1 LLDAVNLALGIDI
14 GGTFTDIV
22 LLDAATGRQWNLKL
36 LTTPRDP
43 AEAVVEGAS
52 RVLAAAAA
60 AAGAVRR
67 VVHATTLFTNAL
79 IERKGAPT
87 GLLTTRGFRDVLEI
101 GRERKYDLYDIH
113 LEMPEPLVPRALR
126 REVEERIGPRGEVD
140 VKLVVADVLAEAE
153 ALVAAGCTSIAIA
166 FLHAYANPLHERRAA
181 AVLADRYPGLFVTT
195 SHEVAA
201 EIREYERLST
211 TVANA
216 YVKPLAERYLG
227 GLEGRLAGIGIAA
240 PLFLMLSS
248 GGLTHV
254 AEAKRI
260 PIQLLESGPAAG
272 AIAAAHFGLRSGE
285 RNILAFD
292 MGGTTAK
299 LSVVDDGEPMVTYA
313 FEAARARRFREGSG
327 LPLRISSVELIEIGA
342 GGGSIARVD
351 TMGLVKVG
359 PQSAGAEPGPAC
371 YDRGGT
377 APTVTDANLLLGYL
391 DPRYFAGGTLPIRED
406 LAAGAVDGLAE
417 AAGLGGIVAA
427 HGVHDIVNE
436 TMASAAR
443 VHIAERGKD
452 LRRYAMVATGGGG
465 PLHGCAVAR
474 KLGLGRMIVPPS
486 AGVASAIGLLVA
498 PARVDRVATVAR
510 PLDAIDWP
518 ALEALCTGMEE
529 EAARVALMSGLR
541 DAGLTRRRL
550 ADMRYA
556 GQGFEILVRL
566 PDGPYD
572 AAFAPRIADAF
583 AAAYREIYTL
593 NPPGARAELVNLR
606 VAVTASADAVAQ
618 PTAARDAGDGLKGHR
633 AVRFAAAGNALDTP
647 VYDRLRLPIGRRLHG
662 PAVVEEPES
671 TLLVPPGMSFEAE
684 PNGNIVV
691 HLHD

>member
-1 LLDAVNLALGIDI
+1 MSLALGIDI

-22 LLDAATGRQWNLKL
+22 LLDTADGRQWNLKL

-43 AEAVVEGAS
+43 AAAVVEGAA
-52 RVLAAAAA
+52 RVLAAASAA
-60 AAGAVRR
+60 PGAVRR

-87 GLLTTRGFRDVLEI
+87 GLLTTRGFADVLEI

-126 REVEERIGPRGEVD
+126 REVEERIGPRGEVE
-140 VKLVVADVLAEAE
+140 VPIAIAGLEAEAD
-153 ALVAAGCTSIAIA
+153 ALVAAGCTSIAVA
-166 FLHAYANPLHERRAA
+166 FLHAYANPLHEQRAA
-181 AVLADRYPGLFVTT
+181 AALARRHPGLFVTT

-211 TVANA
+211 AVANA

-227 GLEGRLAGIGIAA
+227 SLEGRLGGIGIAA

-272 AIAAAHFGLRSGE
+272 AIAAAHYGLRSGE

-299 LSVVDDGEPMVTYA
+299 LSVVDEGEPMVTFA

-351 TMGLVKVG
+351 AMGLVKVG

-377 APTVTDANLLLGYL
+377 APTVTDANLLLGLL
-391 DPRYFAGGTLPIRED
+391 DARYFAGGTMPIRED
-406 LAAGAVDGLAE
+406 LAGRAVEGLA
-417 AAGLGGIVAA
+417 ASAGLDAVGAA

-436 TMASAAR
+436 TMAGAAR

-452 LRRYAMVATGGGG
+452 LRRYALVATGGGG

-486 AGVASAIGLLVA
+486 AGVASAMGLLIA

-518 ALEALCTGMEE
+518 ALEALAASMEE
-529 EAARVALMSGLR
+529 EAARIARMSGLPE
-541 DAGLTRRRL
+541 AGLLRRRL

-556 GQGFEILVRL
+556 GQGFEIPVRL

-572 AAFAPRIADAF
+572 AGTAPRIAEAF
-583 AAAYREIYTL
+583 AAAYRGIYAL
-593 NPPGARAELVNLR
+593 NPPDGRVELVNLR
-606 VAVTASADAVAQ
+606 VAVTAPAAVIAE
-618 PTAARDAGDGLKGHR
+618 AAAATHPAGGAALKGR
-633 AVRFAAAGNALDTP
+633 RPVRFAAAGAALDTP
-647 VYDRLRLPIGRRLHG
+647 VYDRARLPPGRRIEG
-662 PAVVEEPES
+662 PALVEEPES
-671 TLLVPPGMSFEAE
+671 TLLVPPGTWFVAE

>member
-1 LLDAVNLALGIDI
+1 VSLALGIDI

-22 LLDAATGRQWNLKL
+22 LLDAASGQQWNLKL
-36 LTTPRDP
+36 LTTPADP
-43 AEAVVEGAS
+43 ADAVVEGAA
-52 RVLAAAAA
+52 RVLATSGA
-60 AAGAVRR
+60 AAGSVRR

-87 GLLTTRGFRDVLEI
+87 GLLTTAGFRDVLEI

-113 LEMPEPLVPRALR
+113 LEMPEPLVPRGLR
-126 REVEERIGPRGEVD
+126 REVRERLSPRGEVEIPIA
-140 VKLVVADVLAEAE
+140 VEDVLAEGDE
-153 ALVAAGCTSIAIA
+153 LVAAGCTSIAIT
-166 FLHAYANPLHERRAA
+166 FLHSYANPAHEQQAA
-181 AVLADRYPGLFVTT
+181 AALAARHPRLFVTT

-211 TVANA
+211 AVANA

-227 GLEGRLAGIGIAA
+227 ALEGRLAEIGISA

-254 AEAKRI
+254 AEAKRV

-272 AIAAAHFGLRSGE
+272 AIAAAHFATLSGE

-299 LSVVDDGEPMVTYA
+299 LSVVDDGQPLITYA

-342 GGGSIARVD
+342 GGGSIARLD
-351 TMGLVKVG
+351 AMGLVKVG

-391 DPRYFAGGTLPIRED
+391 DARFFAGGTMAIRED
-406 LAAGAVDGLAE
+406 LAGQAVDPLAN
-417 AAGLGGIVAA
+417 AAGLSRPPAA

-452 LRRYAMVATGGGG
+452 LRRYALVTTGGGG
-465 PLHGCAVAR
+465 PLHGVAVAR

-486 AGVASAIGLLVA
+486 AGVASAVGLLVA
-498 PARVDRVATVAR
+498 PARVDRVTTVAQ

-518 ALEALCTGMEE
+518 ALEALAAGMEE
-529 EAARVALMSGLR
+529 EAACIARMSGLP
-541 DAGLTRRRL
+541 DANMTRRRF

-572 AAFAPRIADAF
+572 AASADQLGETF

-593 NPPGARAELVNLR
+593 NPPGARPEMVNLR
-606 VAVTASADAVAQ
+606 VAVTVPADAVTLPPASGGG
-618 PTAARDAGDGLKGHR
+618 TDDGLKSTR
-633 AVRFAAAGNALDTP
+633 MARFTAEGPAIDTP
-647 VYDRLRLPIGRRLHG
+647 VYDRLRLPIGRRFDG
-662 PAVVEEPES
+662 PALVEEPES
-671 TLLVPPGMSFEAE
+671 TLLIPPGVWFIVER
-684 PNGNIVV
+684 NGNIVV

>member
-1 LLDAVNLALGIDI
+1 MQSAVSLALGIDI

-22 LLDAATGRQWNLKL
+22 LLDAASGRQWNLKL
-36 LTTPRDP
+36 LTTPGDP
-43 AEAVVEGAS
+43 ADAVVEGAA
-52 RVLAAAAA
+52 RVLAASAAA
-60 AAGAVRR
+60 PGAVRR
-67 VVHATTLFTNAL
+67 IVHATTLFTNAL

-87 GLLTTRGFRDVLEI
+87 GLLTTAGFRDVLEI

-126 REVEERIGPRGEVD
+126 REVRERLSPRGEVETPLAID
-140 VKLVVADVLAEAE
+140 DVVAEAD

-166 FLHAYANPLHERRAA
+166 FLHAYANPAHEQRAA
-181 AVLADRYPGLFVTT
+181 AAVAERHPTVFVTT

-227 GLEGRLAGIGIAA
+227 ALEGRLAAIGVDA

-254 AEAKRI
+254 AEAKRV

-272 AIAAAHFGLRSGE
+272 AIAAAHFATRSGE

-299 LSVVDDGEPMVTYA
+299 LSVVDDGEPQITYA

-342 GGGSIARVD
+342 GGGSIARLD
-351 TMGLVKVG
+351 AMGLVKVG

-391 DPRYFAGGTLPIRED
+391 DARFFAGGTLPIRED
-406 LAAGAVDGLAE
+406 LAAGAVTGLAE
-417 AAGLGGIVAA
+417 AAGLGHVAAA

-452 LRRYAMVATGGGG
+452 LRRYALVTTGGGG

-486 AGVASAIGLLVA
+486 AGVASAVGLLVA
-498 PARVDRVATVAR
+498 PARVDRVATVAQ

-518 ALEALCTGMEE
+518 ALEALAAGLEE
-529 EAARVALMSGLR
+529 EAARIARMSGLP
-541 DAGLTRRRL
+541 DAGLTRRRSS
-550 ADMRYA
+550 DMRYA

-566 PDGPYD
+566 PEGPWD
-572 AAFAPRIADAF
+572 ARSAPLVADAF
-583 AAAYREIYTL
+583 AAAYREIYAL
-593 NPPGARAELVNLR
+593 NPPGARPEMINLR
-606 VAVTASADAVAQ
+606 VAVTAPADAVAL
-618 PTAARDAGDGLKGHR
+618 PVVAREAEDGLKGR
-633 AVRFAAAGNALDTP
+633 RPVRFGADGGALDAP
-647 VYDRLRLPIGRRLHG
+647 VYDRARLPIGRRIEG
-662 PAVVEEPES
+662 PALVEEPES
-671 TLLVPPGMSFEAE
+671 TLLVPPGVWFQAE